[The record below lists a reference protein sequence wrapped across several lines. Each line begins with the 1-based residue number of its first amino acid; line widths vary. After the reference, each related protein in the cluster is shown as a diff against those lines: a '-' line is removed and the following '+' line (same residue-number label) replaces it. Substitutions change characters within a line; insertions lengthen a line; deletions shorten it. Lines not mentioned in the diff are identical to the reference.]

1 MRQDFRTKSARRAP
15 PKIARASADVFAK
28 LVRKTKYAEP
38 SLAENWPS
46 IAGGEIAELCRPG
59 RITGPRSGRTLEVS
73 APSGAAATA
82 LAMRLD
88 DLLARV
94 NRYLGPNA
102 ISRISIIQRAT
113 RAPEKPAGSQSA
125 DDDPS
130 PLGRALAS
138 FRAAV
143 EKRKD

>member
-15 PKIARASADVFAK
+15 PKIARAGASVFAK

-46 IAGGEIAELCRPG
+46 IAGAEIAELCRPG
-59 RITGPRSGRTLEVS
+59 RITGPRTGRTLEVS